1 MFAVAA
7 PGSNGRG
14 EMTSKNSAYEA
25 MALPAFTKPQ
35 RNVVRRP
42 LNGLSSFSRQV
53 AAASLASVLTGSF
66 AQTAPPSPTTS
77 TSAPSASASTP
88 ATKADSEKVF
98 FRLATDVLPAG
109 SVQLS
114 GGVTVNVGDWPAI
127 AIAQIPVG
135 SGLASCTATFV
146 GPTVMLTAAHCVDA
160 ALSPKPRELWVE
172 VDGRKLHFNCTISP
186 AYLKNPPRIT
196 SPRGSEDYALCIW
209 RGKDTLPPSLKA
221 LTTEVVD
228 VSQILLKDDK
238 VLMVG
243 YGCTDL
249 KVVNDELTWKPSDKT
264 LRIGDQQVEKAPK
277 YDPAQP
283 AYARLRSVQGEEPAL
298 CPGDS
303 GGPVFSGATTTDPLA
318 KRRIRA
324 VNSSINMEKVV
335 GGYDILSF
343 VSSTSTITFDTWARE
358 WLKDEA
364 KLKPAIAPT
373 ICGVNK
379 KAGDYPCRQ

>member
-1 MFAVAA
+1 MASKSRA
-7 PGSNGRG
+7 GHT
-14 EMTSKNSAYEA
+14 MT
-25 MALPAFTKPQ
+25 LPASTTAQ
-35 RNVVRRP
+35 RNVLRRP
-42 LNGLSSFSRQV
+42 LSGPSSFSRQV
-53 AAASLASVLTGSF
+53 AIASLASALTGSF
-66 AQTAPPSPTTS
+66 AQSALPSPMS
-77 TSAPSASASTP
+77 TASAPSASASPP
-88 ATKADSEKVF
+88 AAKADSEKVF

-114 GGVTVNVGDWPAI
+114 GGVTVNVGDWPAL

-146 GPTVMLTAAHCVDA
+146 GPTVMLTAAHCVDT
-160 ALSPKPRELWVE
+160 ALSAKTRELWVE
-172 VDGRKLHFNCTISP
+172 VDGRKLQFNCTISP
-186 AYLKNPPRIT
+186 AYLEHPPQIT

-209 RGKDTLPPSLKA
+209 RGKDALPPSLKA
-221 LTTEVVD
+221 LANEVVE
-228 VSQILLKDDK
+228 VSQPLVKDDK
-238 VLMVG
+238 VLMIG

-249 KVVNDELTWKPSDKT
+249 KVVSDEFIWKPSDKT
-264 LRIGDQQVEKAPK
+264 LRIGDQQVEMAPK

-283 AYARLRSVQGEEPAL
+283 AYARLRSIQGKEPAL

-303 GGPVFSGATTTDPLA
+303 GGPMFSGATTTDPLA

-324 VNSSINMEKVV
+324 VNSSINMEKAA

-343 VSSTSTITFDTWARE
+343 VSSTSTITFDNWARE

-364 KLKPAIAPT
+364 KFKPAIAPT

>member
-1 MFAVAA
+1 MA
-7 PGSNGRG
+7 
-14 EMTSKNSAYEA
+14 SKNRAGHT
-25 MALPAFTKPQ
+25 MALPTSTTAQ
-35 RNVVRRP
+35 RNILRRLLDGP
-42 LNGLSSFSRQV
+42 SSFSRQ
-53 AAASLASVLTGSF
+53 AAVASLAFALTGSF
-66 AQTAPPSPTTS
+66 AQTAPPSPAS
-77 TSAPSASASTP
+77 TASGPSASASTP
-88 ATKADSEKVF
+88 AKKSDSEKVF

-114 GGVTVNVGDWPAI
+114 GGLTVNVGDWPAL

-160 ALSPKPRELWVE
+160 AFSTKPRELWVE
-172 VDGRKLHFNCTISP
+172 VDGRKLQFNCTISP
-186 AYLKNPPRIT
+186 AYLKHPPQIT

-209 RGKDTLPPSLKA
+209 RGKDALPPSLKA
-221 LTTEVVD
+221 LTNEVVE
-228 VSQILLKDDK
+228 VSQPLVKDDK

-264 LRIGDQQVEKAPK
+264 LRIGDEQVEKAPMH
-277 YDPAQP
+277 DPAQP
-283 AYARLRSVQGEEPAL
+283 VYARLRSVQGKEPAL

-303 GGPVFSGATTTDPLA
+303 GGPMFSGATTTDPLA

-324 VNSSINMEKVV
+324 VNSSINMEKAAV
-335 GGYDILSF
+335 GYDILSF
-343 VSSTSTITFDTWARE
+343 VSSTSTITFDSWARE
-358 WLKDEA
+358 WLKNEA
-364 KLKPAIAPT
+364 KLKPAVAPT

>member
-1 MFAVAA
+1 MA
-7 PGSNGRG
+7 
-14 EMTSKNSAYEA
+14 SKNSAAEA
-25 MALPAFTKPQ
+25 MTLPASTKPQ
-35 RNVVRRP
+35 RNAVRRP
-42 LNGLSSFSRQV
+42 LNGLKGFLRQIV
-53 AAASLASVLTGSF
+53 AATVATSLAAGSF
-66 AQTAPPSPTTS
+66 AQSAPPSLASPASMPT
-77 TSAPSASASTP
+77 ASASTP
-88 ATKADSEKVF
+88 TTKPDPEKVI

-114 GGVTVNVGDWPAI
+114 GGVTVNIGDWPAL

-135 SGLASCTATFV
+135 SALASCTATFV

-160 ALSPKPRELWVE
+160 AFSSKPRELWVE
-172 VDGRKLHFNCTISP
+172 VDGRKLQFNCTISP
-186 AYLKNPPRIT
+186 AYLEHPPQIT

-209 RGKDTLPPSLKA
+209 RGKESLPPSLKA
-221 LTTEVVD
+221 LTNEVVE
-228 VSQILLKDDK
+228 VSQPLLTGDK

-249 KVVNDELTWKPSDKT
+249 KVVNDEFTWSPSDKT

-283 AYARLRSVQGEEPAL
+283 AYARVRSSLGQEPAL

-303 GGPVFSGATTTDPLA
+303 GGPIFSGATTAAPQA

-324 VNSSINMEKVV
+324 VNSSINMEKAT

-343 VSSTSTITFDTWARE
+343 VSSTSSITFNNWARE
-358 WLKDEA
+358 WLKDET

>member
-1 MFAVAA
+1 MAFSDRASHTMVLRACGAA
-7 PGSNGRG
+7 
-14 EMTSKNSAYEA
+14 
-25 MALPAFTKPQ
+25 Q
-35 RNVVRRP
+35 RDIVRRP
-42 LNGLSSFSRQV
+42 MNALSTFSRQV
-53 AAASLASVLTGSF
+53 AAASLASMLMGSF
-66 AQTAPPSPTTS
+66 AQTPPLSRAITA
-77 TSAPSASASTP
+77 SAPSTSASTP

-98 FRLATDVLPAG
+98 FRLATAIIPAG
-109 SVQLS
+109 KVQLS
-114 GGVTVNVGDWPAI
+114 GGVTVSVGDWPAL

-135 SGLASCTATFV
+135 SGMASCTATFV

-172 VDGRKLHFNCTISP
+172 VDGRKLLFNCTISP
-186 AYLKNPPRIT
+186 AYLQHPPRIT

-209 RGKDTLPPSLKA
+209 RGKDPLPASLKA
-221 LTTEVVD
+221 LTIEVVE
-228 VSQILLKDDK
+228 VTQTLVKDDK

-249 KVVNDELTWKPSDKT
+249 KVVNEEFSWKSSDKT
-264 LRIGDQQVEKAPK
+264 LRIGDQQVERAPK

-283 AYARLRSVQGEEPAL
+283 AYARLRSVRGEEPAL

-303 GGPVFSGATTTDPLA
+303 GGPMFSGATTTNPRA

-358 WLKDEA
+358 WLKDEE